1 MFATNPN
8 SLPSTKTGATT
19 VMSGRCVPP
28 EHLTHHPEE
37 RAEVQW
43 NVLGLGN
50 DLALP
55 IEDRRRA
62 VPALL
67 DVARIGRANEGHPH
81 LFCDGH
87 EGGAQDLEGD
97 AVHHAAPIMRNPCSS
112 TTARWPGSTSVVLSN
127 CSITAGPSTS
137 FPARSRGRS
146 YTRHSTRPPASS
158 KSTARDPLAA
168 AWASRPPPGSGT
180 RRGRSGVPRAVS
192 RRFTIWIGSWL
203 ALKPYASS
211 CARRNACRRG
221 STAPSVQTSPGT
233 STTSS

>member
-67 DVARIGRANEGHPH
+67 DVARIGRANKRDPH
-81 LFCDGH
+81 LFGDGH

-97 AVHHAAPIMRNPCSS
+97 AIHHAAPIMRNPCSS

-158 KSTARDPLAA
+158 KSTARDPPFTA
-168 AWASRPPPGSGT
+168 AWASRPPAGSEAS
-180 RRGRSGVPRAVS
+180 RG
-192 RRFTIWIGSWL
+192 
-203 ALKPYASS
+203 
-211 CARRNACRRG
+211 
-221 STAPSVQTSPGT
+221 
-233 STTSS
+233 